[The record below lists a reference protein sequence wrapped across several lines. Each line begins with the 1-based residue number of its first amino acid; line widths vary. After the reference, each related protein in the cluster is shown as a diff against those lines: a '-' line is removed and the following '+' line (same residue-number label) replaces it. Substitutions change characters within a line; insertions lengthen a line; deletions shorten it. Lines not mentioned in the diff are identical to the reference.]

1 MNFFRDMIQTNN
13 REQTAFSKYA
23 VCRNFGSNY
32 GKLYTP
38 VYVDDK
44 YDSYSGIFD
53 NAIFDSNEDD
63 YQRVIKAIKNINEG
77 TDSEKYMNV
86 DSVLRYFAVETTL
99 VNLDSYVSSMK
110 HNYCLYEKNGQL
122 TTLPW
127 DYNLAFAGFQ
137 AGIATSAINF
147 PIDTPV
153 SGIDLSE
160 RPMLAKLLEVDEYK
174 KTYHKYLREI
184 VDGYLNSGK
193 FTETIETVDA
203 MINEYVKNDP
213 TAFYSYDKYTTAVE
227 TIKEFGVLRAKSI
240 EGQLDGTIP
249 STTTDQNSNKDKLI
263 DGSSINLQFMGVQG
277 GGEKE
282 QGSQEDKNN
291 NSSKDNNSVNDE
303 NKSEDNSNGTVQNF
317 KKDRINGDNKN
328 WKVSKESTI
337 DIKYIYEIVCVV
349 IVLIGAI
356 VFVSLYKRRK

>member
-1 MNFFRDMIQTNN
+1 
-13 REQTAFSKYA
+13 
-23 VCRNFGSNY
+23 
-32 GKLYTP
+32 
-38 VYVDDK
+38 
-44 YDSYSGIFD
+44 
-53 NAIFDSNEDD
+53 
-63 YQRVIKAIKNINEG
+63 
-77 TDSEKYMNV
+77 
-86 DSVLRYFAVETTL
+86 
-99 VNLDSYVSSMK
+99 
-110 HNYCLYEKNGQL
+110 
-122 TTLPW
+122 
-127 DYNLAFAGFQ
+127 
-137 AGIATSAINF
+137 
-147 PIDTPV
+147 
-153 SGIDLSE
+153 
-160 RPMLAKLLEVDEYK
+160 MLAKLLEVDEYK

-263 DGSSINLQFMGVQG
+263 DGSSINLQSMGVQG

-291 NSSKDNNSVNDE
+291 NSSKDN
-303 NKSEDNSNGTVQNF
+303 SNGTVQNF
-317 KKDRINGDNKN
+317 KKDRRNGDNKN